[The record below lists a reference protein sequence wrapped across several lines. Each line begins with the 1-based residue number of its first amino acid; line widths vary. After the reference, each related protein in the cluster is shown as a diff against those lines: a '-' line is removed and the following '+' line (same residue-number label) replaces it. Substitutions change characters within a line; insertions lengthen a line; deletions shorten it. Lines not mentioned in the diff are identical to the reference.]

1 MFVPKAKR
9 ITVQEEQRKAVEAE
23 ERVEKQS
30 RLLEVR
36 ATETQRMV
44 ADVVR
49 GEIAAEEQGYGG
61 AVSDEEVRRCKG
73 RDEERRMRRMRCG
86 EQERERWLRC
96 RERNGETEERLGT
109 RRRRDRELEK
119 TIQTLRY

>member
-61 AVSDEEVRRCKG
+61 AVSDEEVRRCKW
-73 RDEERRMRRMRCG
+73 RDEERRRETDERRMRDG
-86 EQERERWLRC
+86 
-96 RERNGETEERLGT
+96 
-109 RRRRDRELEK
+109 
-119 TIQTLRY
+119 

>member
-73 RDEERRMRRMRCG
+73 RDEERRMRRMICG
-86 EQERERWLRC
+86 ERERERWLRC

-119 TIQTLRY
+119 KIQTLRY